1 MDEGSS
7 FAEAVLLAKQKGF
20 TEPDPRLDLGGVD
33 VARKLL
39 ILSREAGDQMEMM
52 DIENIGF
59 LPKAAFD
66 GTKEEFML
74 NLKKWGSA
82 LQQEFDDAKRSGLR
96 MRLIASWEAGSCR
109 IEMQKLSVDHPFYGL
124 KHSDNALAI
133 KTQRYAEKPLVIQG
147 SGAGAELT
155 ASGVFSDMYTLLP
168 AK

>member
-1 MDEGSS
+1 
-7 FAEAVLLAKQKGF
+7 
-20 TEPDPRLDLGGVD
+20 
-33 VARKLL
+33 
-39 ILSREAGDQMEMM
+39 
-52 DIENIGF
+52 
-59 LPKAAFD
+59 
-66 GTKEEFML
+66 ML

-155 ASGVFSDMYTLLP
+155 ASGVFSDIYTLLP